1 MGFPKFISFTILIL
15 IAFLTKPI
23 LAQIVFKEL
32 PNYQLKSSDSSFFDI
47 NSTRSIISLDG
58 NWSVYPAGSKGKNK
72 TLITVPSVFQGNGEL
87 VFEKHFS
94 LSKND
99 LNNHKLKLA
108 FLGLNYTAD
117 ISVNG
122 VIIYRHSGG
131 EYPFQFDLPR
141 DILGTA
147 KSNLLTVR
155 LYYKLDSENTI
166 PLKQRFLFPQ
176 NFGGII
182 KDVYIKLLP
191 TVSIFDLNLSSNYE
205 PGSDKAKINIF
216 TKINNSKYISYSDT
230 LASKNQYI
238 LKVKF
243 VSPNGNSIITTP
255 DYSFQ
260 LIPNREKNI
269 TQNFELNSPV
279 LWSPSNP
286 QSYLVYVELW
296 DENNLIDKTK
306 HSLAIYSL
314 KPGKENL
321 KLNGSDFQLNGVTY
335 VPSFQEN
342 GNLATYDQME
352 NDIKSI
358 KELGF
363 NCVRFAKSV
372 PHPYY
377 LQLCEKYGLLAFIEM
392 PLNFIPGDLAQNQNF
407 INRCKNYLSNFIWGY
422 RNYSAVAAIGLGGSY
437 FAKSEPQIDLL
448 KTLASIVK
456 KSSNKLTYASF
467 SGMDIPSIS
476 NIDFYGV
483 ELFNKSINEAAEN
496 LKNLQSELGVGSVFI
511 SSATYVVNIGNTN
524 GYVNDYSF
532 EAQAKFF
539 EDLIDYAANNPLSGY
554 FINSMFDYRGD
565 YASLVA
571 GYNKNNIYQI
581 GICGEDRSTN
591 RIGYKVIYSKLHN
604 TEKVTIPI
612 GSKKDD
618 APMIFILSGLILAII
633 MGVLVNSGK
642 KFREDSSRA
651 LLRPYNFF
659 ADVRDLRIMSGYH
672 TTVLAII
679 VSAVTALTLSNLL
692 FYFREDIV
700 FEKIL
705 LSFGSPKIIKV
716 FSYLSWHPTNALIW
730 LTIIFFMILLFLTA
744 VVKIASFF
752 VRNRVFLSSA
762 YFSVVWSFLP
772 LVLLIPVGIVLYRIL
787 SADVVNLYIYLGLLI
802 FVGWIFYRLMKGVY
816 VIYDVN
822 AGSVYFYS
830 IIIILVLLCGFI
842 FYYQM
847 KNSVLDYLQLT
858 IKQYKI
864 LG

>member
-1 MGFPKFISFTILIL
+1 MGFPKFISFTILIV
-15 IAFLTKPI
+15 IAFLTQSI
-23 LAQIVFKEL
+23 SAQIVFKEL

-47 NSTRSIISLDG
+47 GSTRSIISLDG
-58 NWSVYPAGSKGKNK
+58 KWSVYPANSKGKDK
-72 TLITVPSVFQGNGEL
+72 VQITVPSIFQGNGEL

-131 EYPFQFDLPR
+131 EFPFEFDLPR
-141 DILGTA
+141 DILGSE

-191 TVSIFDLNLSSNYE
+191 TVSIFDLSLASNYE
-205 PGSDKAKINIF
+205 SGPDKAKINIF
-216 TKINNSKYISYSDT
+216 TKIDNSKYITSTDT
-230 LASKNQYI
+230 LASQNQFV

-243 VSPNGNSIITTP
+243 VSPGGNSVTTSP

-269 TQNFELNSPV
+269 SQTFELNSPA

-286 QSYLVYVELW
+286 QSYMVYFELW
-296 DENNLIDKTK
+296 NGSDLIDRAKE
-306 HSLAIYSL
+306 SLAIYTL
-314 KPGKENL
+314 KPGKDNL
-321 KLNGSDFQLNGVTY
+321 TLNGNEFQLSGVTY
-335 VPSFQEN
+335 IPSFQDN

-377 LQLCEKYGLLAFIEM
+377 LKLCEKYGLLAFIEL
-392 PLNFIPGDLAQNQNF
+392 PLNSVPGELAQDQNF
-407 INRCKNYLSNFIWGY
+407 ISRCKNYLSNFIWAY
-422 RNYSAVAAIGLGGSY
+422 RNYSAVAAIGLGSSY
-437 FAKSEPQIDLL
+437 ITNSDPQIALL
-448 KTLASIVK
+448 KSLASIVK
-456 KSSNKLTYASF
+456 KNTNKLTYASF
-467 SGMDIPSIS
+467 SKLNPTSLN
-476 NIDFYGV
+476 NIDLYGI
-483 ELFNKSINEAAEN
+483 ELFNKSITEETDN
-496 LKNLQSELGVGSVFI
+496 LKNLQSELGTGNVFI

-524 GYVNDYSF
+524 GYVNDHSF
-532 EAQAKFF
+532 EAQAKYF
-539 EDLIDYAANNPLSGY
+539 EDLIDYSNNNPLSGY

-591 RIGYKVIYSKLHN
+591 RIGYKVIFSKLHN

-672 TTVLAII
+672 TTILAII
-679 VSAVTALTLSNLL
+679 VSAVTALTISNLL
-692 FYFREDIV
+692 FYFRENIV

-705 LSFGSPKIIKV
+705 LSFGSSKIIKV

-730 LTIIFFMILLFLTA
+730 LTITIFIILVALA
-744 VVKIASFF
+744 VVVKIASFF
-752 VRNRVFLSSA
+752 VRNRVFFSSA

-772 LVLLIPVGIVLYRIL
+772 FVLLIPVGIVLYRLL
-787 SADVVNLYIYLGLLI
+787 SAEVVNLYIYLGLL
-802 FVGWIFYRLMKGVY
+802 FFAGWVFYRLMKGVY

-858 IKQYKI
+858 FKQYKL

>member
-15 IAFLTKPI
+15 IAFLSQSI
-23 LAQIVFKEL
+23 SAQIVFKEL
-32 PNYQLKSSDSSFFDI
+32 PNYELKSSDSSFFDI
-47 NSTRSIISLDG
+47 SSTRSIISLDG
-58 NWSVYPAGSKGKNK
+58 KWNVYPADSKGKNK
-72 TLITVPSVFQGNGEL
+72 VQISVPSIFQGSGEL
-87 VFEKHFS
+87 IFEKHFS
-94 LSKND
+94 LTKDD

-131 EYPFQFDLPR
+131 EFPFQFDLPR
-141 DILGTA
+141 DILGTE

-176 NFGGII
+176 NFGGIL

-191 TVSIFDLNLSSNYE
+191 TVSIFDLSLSSNYE
-205 PGSDKAKINIF
+205 PGSDKAKINLF
-216 TKINNSKYISYSDT
+216 TKIDNSKYVSYNDT
-230 LASKNQYI
+230 LASQNQYV

-243 VSPNGNSIITTP
+243 LSPGGNSVISTS
-255 DYSFQ
+255 DYSFK
-260 LIPNREKNI
+260 LIPNKEKNI
-269 TQNFELNSPV
+269 TQNFELNSPA

-286 QSYLVYVELW
+286 QSYMVYIELW
-296 DENNLIDKTK
+296 DGNNLIDRAKRP
-306 HSLAIYSL
+306 LAIYSL
-314 KPGKENL
+314 KPGKDNL
-321 KLNGSDFQLNGVTY
+321 KLNGSEFQLNGVTY
-335 VPSFQEN
+335 IPSFQEN

-372 PHPYY
+372 PHPFY
-377 LQLCEKYGLLAFIEM
+377 LEMCQKYGLIAFIEI
-392 PLNFIPGDLAQNQNF
+392 PLNSVPGDLAQDQNF
-407 INRCKNYLSNFIWGY
+407 ISRCKNYLSNFIWAY
-422 RNYSAVAAIGLGGSY
+422 RNYSAVAAIGLGSSY
-437 FAKSEPQIDLL
+437 FVKSEPQIALL
-448 KTLASIVK
+448 KSLASIVK
-456 KSSNKLTYASF
+456 KNSEKLTYASF
-467 SGMDIPSIS
+467 SGMDIPSIN
-476 NIDFYGV
+476 NIDLYGV
-483 ELFNKSINEAAEN
+483 ELFDKSINDAAEN
-496 LKNLQSELGVGSVFI
+496 LKNLQSELGASRVFI

-532 EAQAKFF
+532 EAQAKYF
-539 EDLIDYAANNPLSGY
+539 EDLIDYSANNPLSGY

-571 GYNKNNIYQI
+571 GYNKNNVYQI

-604 TEKVTIPI
+604 SEKVTIPI

-672 TTVLAII
+672 TTVLALI
-679 VSAVTALTLSNLL
+679 VSAVTALTFSNLL
-692 FYFREDIV
+692 FYFRENIV
-700 FEKIL
+700 FEKLL
-705 LSFGSPKIIKV
+705 LSFGSSKIIKV
-716 FSYLSWHPTNALIW
+716 FSYLSWHPTNALLW
-730 LTIIFFMILLFLTA
+730 LTIIFFIILLLLSI
-744 VVKIASFF
+744 VVKVASFF

-772 LVLLIPVGIVLYRIL
+772 FVLLIPVGIVLYRIL
-787 SADVVNLYIYLGLLI
+787 NADVVNLYIYLGLLF
-802 FVGWIFYRLMKGVY
+802 FVGWVFYRLMKGVY

-858 IKQYKI
+858 FKQYKI